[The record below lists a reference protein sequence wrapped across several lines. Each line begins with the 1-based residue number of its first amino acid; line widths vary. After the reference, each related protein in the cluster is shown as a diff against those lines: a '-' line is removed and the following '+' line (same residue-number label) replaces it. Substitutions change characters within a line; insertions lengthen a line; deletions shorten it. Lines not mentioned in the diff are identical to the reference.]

1 MCAVQIRILG
11 NHLRL
16 EPDAEFH
23 SHCLHTVNK
32 LLQTA
37 GKLLLID
44 HPVSECAVVI
54 VSFPEPAVIHDEHF
68 NPAGRRILRNA
79 KELICVKI
87 KIRRLPV
94 VDQNRAVQV
103 LIRTANQMLS
113 EEIMIVPRHLSETI
127 GREGH
132 NHFRRCKHV
141 SRFQLPGK
149 SLRMNSH
156 CHADIPHVLLVCFR
170 KEIPGIYEVHR
181 IDIAVLLI
189 RTRTYQCHERMLL
202 RAGDAAHR
210 SCALPSISKLS
221 PLNMTFPCPGTIQRE
236 QLEIPIIHIKCCAQH
251 SIHRQRI
258 FSLVLQ
264 NYTSCDHILLF
275 ENRIQKLC

>member
-1 MCAVQIRILG
+1 
-11 NHLRL
+11 
-16 EPDAEFH
+16 
-23 SHCLHTVNK
+23 
-32 LLQTA
+32 
-37 GKLLLID
+37 
-44 HPVSECAVVI
+44 
-54 VSFPEPAVIHDEHF
+54 
-68 NPAGRRILRNA
+68 
-79 KELICVKI
+79 
-87 KIRRLPV
+87 
-94 VDQNRAVQV
+94 
-103 LIRTANQMLS
+103 MLS
-113 EEIMIVPRHLSETI
+113 EEIMIVPRHLSKSL

-132 NHFRRCKHV
+132 NHFRRSKHI
-141 SRFQLPGK
+141 SRFQFPGK

-170 KEIPGIYEVHR
+170 KEISGIYEVHR

-221 PLNMTFPCPGTIQRE
+221 PLNMTFPCPGTIQRD

-251 SIHRQRI
+251 SIHRQGI
-258 FSLVLQ
+258 FSLILQ
-264 NYTSCDHILLF
+264 NYTSCDYILLF

>member
-1 MCAVQIRILG
+1 
-11 NHLRL
+11 
-16 EPDAEFH
+16 
-23 SHCLHTVNK
+23 
-32 LLQTA
+32 
-37 GKLLLID
+37 
-44 HPVSECAVVI
+44 
-54 VSFPEPAVIHDEHF
+54 
-68 NPAGRRILRNA
+68 
-79 KELICVKI
+79 
-87 KIRRLPV
+87 
-94 VDQNRAVQV
+94 
-103 LIRTANQMLS
+103 MLS

-132 NHFRRCKHV
+132 NHFR
-141 SRFQLPGK
+141 
-149 SLRMNSH
+149 
-156 CHADIPHVLLVCFR
+156 
-170 KEIPGIYEVHR
+170 R

-221 PLNMTFPCPGTIQRE
+221 PLNMTFPCPGTIQRD

-251 SIHRQRI
+251 PIHRQRI

-264 NYTSCDHILLF
+264 NYASCDHILLI